1 MIAELVKFK
10 IPDGMSREELLAS
23 ARQTVPGWA
32 ANPDLLRKHYL
43 LDGQGYTYGFYL
55 WKSREAAQ
63 AAHGETF
70 RARVREKF
78 GSEAEFSY
86 FDVLLNLDNLT
97 GTVGEDLVPLQKSA
111 RG

>member
-10 IPDGMSREELLAS
+10 VPDGMSREELLAS

-43 LDGQGYTYGFYL
+43 LDAQGYTYGFYL

-63 AAHGETF
+63 AAHGDAF

-78 GSEAEFSY
+78 GCEAEFSY
-86 FDVLLNLDNLT
+86 FDVLLNLDNLS
-97 GTVGEDLVPLQKSA
+97 GTVGEDLIQIQENA